1 MILESAMA
9 SGDWLQGSAAA
20 GMFIISLA
28 TVAVSHGAHR
38 QRTEAIESDLQ
49 ALDQRVTAVEALKV
63 SVEGLSRD
71 IEHLGDR
78 LFDSQKLNAS
88 ELGRLADQLAAG
100 QRLIDARF
108 DAMKELSVRELDEV
122 KHGVRNIR
130 QALEATQREVEY
142 RAPARARS
150 KSPAPSP

>member
-1 MILESAMA
+1 MILGSAIGPA
-9 SGDWLQGSAAA
+9 DWLSGSAAL
-20 GMFIISLA
+20 GMFIISVA

-38 QRTEAIESDLQ
+38 QRTESIERDVA

-63 SVEGLSRD
+63 SVEGLSRG
-71 IEHLGDR
+71 IQHLGDR
-78 LFDSQKLNAS
+78 LADSQKLNAS

-100 QRLIDARF
+100 QKLIDARF

-130 QALEATQREVEY
+130 QSLESTQRQVEH
-142 RAPARARS
+142 RV
-150 KSPAPSP
+150 SP